1 MVNINTQI
9 KNTKPKKLLPLTSD
23 VIFKAVFSRPGNED
37 VLKALLEAILNVKI
51 KKVVVQNPE
60 LPIDFSDSKA
70 GVMDIKVTVDDNT
83 VCGIEMQV
91 KNLGDIDSR
100 SAYYLSKTLASEVKR
115 GEDYSQV
122 KKAISIK
129 LVNINTQ
136 IKNTKPKKLLPLTSD
151 VIFKA
156 VFSRPGNEDVLKAL
170 LEAILNV
177 KIKKVVVQNPELP
190 IDFSDSKAG
199 VMDIKVTVD
208 DNTVCGIEMQVKN
221 LGDIDSRS
229 AYYLSKT
236 LASEVKRGED
246 YSQVKKAISINFL
259 DFEFYKRNSYRSIA
273 HMKFEKTKESEFVDL
288 GYAQEDE
295 MATKNLEM
303 HFIELPKFIK
313 KVTIPESELEQ
324 WLWLIVGKGGNMVG
338 LEERVKEI
346 AIEMHFIELPKFIK
360 KVTIPESEL
369 EQWLWLIVGKGGN
382 MVGLEERVKEI
393 AKAEETLKELSMDK
407 EAWYLYEARDMAK
420 RDYNTGMKNAEQRG
434 WNNGILEGEKR
445 GLKELSMDK
454 EAWYLYEARDMAKR
468 DYNTGMK
475 NAEQRGWNNGILEG
489 EKRGEKRGE
498 KIGEKIGEQRG
509 EKKSKLEVA
518 KKMLKKKI
526 PVLDIIEFTGLSKEE
541 LAEIK

>member
-9 KNTKPKKLLPLTSD
+9 KSTKPKKLLPLTSD
-23 VIFKAVFSRPGNED
+23 VV
-37 VLKALLEAILNVKI
+37 
-51 KKVVVQNPE
+51 
-60 LPIDFSDSKA
+60 
-70 GVMDIKVTVDDNT
+70 
-83 VCGIEMQV
+83 
-91 KNLGDIDSR
+91 
-100 SAYYLSKTLASEVKR
+100 
-115 GEDYSQV
+115 
-122 KKAISIK
+122 
-129 LVNINTQ
+129 
-136 IKNTKPKKLLPLTSD
+136 
-151 VIFKA
+151 FKA

-273 HMKFEKTKESEFVDL
+273 HMKFEKTKENEFVDL
-288 GYAQEDE
+288 GYAQEDK
-295 MATKNLEM
+295 MATKNL
-303 HFIELPKFIK
+303 
-313 KVTIPESELEQ
+313 
-324 WLWLIVGKGGNMVG
+324 
-338 LEERVKEI
+338 
-346 AIEMHFIELPKFIK
+346 EMHFIELPKFIK

-445 GLKELSMDK
+445 G
-454 EAWYLYEARDMAKR
+454 
-468 DYNTGMK
+468 
-475 NAEQRGWNNGILEG
+475 
-489 EKRGEKRGE
+489 EKR
-498 KIGEKIGEQRG
+498 GEKIGEQRG

-526 PVLDIIEFTGLSKEE
+526 PLLDIIECTGLSKEE